1 MRLPDGREVWAYE
14 VDGYG
19 NALFMDDANIPSLS
33 GLAYLGCV
41 RPNDAR
47 WRRSAAAAWSP
58 ANPWF
63 FRGRSAEGIGGP
75 HVGARQIWP
84 MSLIVRALSAT
95 DDATILAC
103 LRTLK
108 ATHAGTGFIHE
119 SFDQDDPAKFTREWF
134 AWANGLFGELIV
146 ALAAHRPHLLRAKF

>member
-1 MRLPDGREVWAYE
+1 
-14 VDGYG
+14 
-19 NALFMDDANIPSLS
+19 
-33 GLAYLGCV
+33 
-41 RPNDAR
+41 
-47 WRRSAAAAWSP
+47 
-58 ANPWF
+58 
-63 FRGRSAEGIGGP
+63 
-75 HVGARQIWP
+75 

-108 ATHAGTGFIHE
+108 TSHAGTGFIHE

-146 ALAAHRPHLLRAKF
+146 ELAAHRPHLLRAKL